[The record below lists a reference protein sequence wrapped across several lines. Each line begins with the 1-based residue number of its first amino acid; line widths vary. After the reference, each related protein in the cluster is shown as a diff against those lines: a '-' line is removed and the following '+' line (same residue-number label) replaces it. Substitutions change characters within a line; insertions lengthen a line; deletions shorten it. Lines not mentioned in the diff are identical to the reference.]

1 MKKIKIL
8 IIVIIMLFLIF
19 PIPVKASDR
28 DLSDVFQVGEDFI
41 SEGSETDLNFIDDE
55 TVASVNDIGRFL
67 TAVGLTIL
75 VCVTL
80 IMGIKYMMAT
90 PNDKAKLKKRLIGLL
105 IASFVIFFSYT
116 IWSTIVNQMESVNL
130 S

>member
-1 MKKIKIL
+1 M
-8 IIVIIMLFLIF
+8 IF
-19 PIPVKASDR
+19 PIYVYAEDR
-28 DLSDVFQVGEDFI
+28 DLSEVFQVGEDFI

-67 TAVGLTIL
+67 TAVGLIIL

>member
-1 MKKIKIL
+1 MNKIKVIF
-8 IIVIIMLFLIF
+8 IINIILFLIF
-19 PIPVKASDR
+19 PIYVYAEDR
-28 DLSDVFQVGEDFI
+28 DLSEVFPVGENFI

>member
-1 MKKIKIL
+1 MNKIKVIF
-8 IIVIIMLFLIF
+8 IINIILFLIF
-19 PIPVKASDR
+19 PIYVYAEDR
-28 DLSDVFQVGEDFI
+28 DLSEVFQVGEDFI

-55 TVASVNDIGRFL
+55 TVTSVNDIGRFL

>member
-1 MKKIKIL
+1 MNKIKVIF
-8 IIVIIMLFLIF
+8 IINIILFLIF
-19 PIPVKASDR
+19 PIYVYAEDR
-28 DLSDVFQVGEDFI
+28 DLSEVFQVGEDFI

>member
-1 MKKIKIL
+1 MNKIKVIF
-8 IIVIIMLFLIF
+8 IINIILFLIF
-19 PIPVKASDR
+19 PIYVYAEDR
-28 DLSDVFQVGEDFI
+28 DLSEVFHVGEDFI

>member
-1 MKKIKIL
+1 MNKIKVIF
-8 IIVIIMLFLIF
+8 IINIILFLIF
-19 PIPVKASDR
+19 PIYVYAEDR
-28 DLSDVFQVGEDFI
+28 DLSEVFQVGEDFI

-116 IWSTIVNQMESVNL
+116 ICGTIVNQMESVNL

>member
-1 MKKIKIL
+1 MNKIKIIF
-8 IIVIIMLFLIF
+8 IINIILFLIF
-19 PIPVKASDR
+19 PIYVYAEDR
-28 DLSDVFQVGEDFI
+28 DLSEVFQVGEDFI

-67 TAVGLTIL
+67 TAVGLIIL

-80 IMGIKYMMAT
+80 IIGIKYMMAT

>member
-1 MKKIKIL
+1 MNKIKVIF
-8 IIVIIMLFLIF
+8 IINIILFLIF
-19 PIPVKASDR
+19 PIYVYAEDR
-28 DLSDVFQVGEDFI
+28 DLSEVFQVGEDFI

-90 PNDKAKLKKRLIGLL
+90 PNDKEKKKKRLIGLL

>member
-1 MKKIKIL
+1 MNKIKVIF
-8 IIVIIMLFLIF
+8 IINIILFLIF
-19 PIPVKASDR
+19 PIYVYAEDR
-28 DLSDVFQVGEDFI
+28 DLSEVFQVGEDFI

-67 TAVGLTIL
+67 TAVGLIIL

-80 IMGIKYMMAT
+80 IIGIKYMMAT

>member
-1 MKKIKIL
+1 
-8 IIVIIMLFLIF
+8 MLFLIF

-41 SEGSETDLNFIDDE
+41 AEGSETDLNMVDDE

-67 TAVGLTIL
+67 TAVGLVIL
-75 VCVTL
+75 VCATL

-90 PNDKAKLKKRLIGLL
+90 PNDKAKLKKQLIGLL
-105 IASFVIFFSYT
+105 IASLVIFFSYT
-116 IWSTIVNQMESVNL
+116 IWSAIVDQMESINL
-130 S
+130 G

>member
-1 MKKIKIL
+1 MNKIKVIF
-8 IIVIIMLFLIF
+8 IINIILFLIF
-19 PIPVKASDR
+19 PIYVYAEDR
-28 DLSDVFQVGEDFI
+28 DLSEVFQVGEDFI

-80 IMGIKYMMAT
+80 IIGIKYMMAT

>member
-28 DLSDVFQVGEDFI
+28 DISDVFQVGEDFI

>member
-1 MKKIKIL
+1 MNKIKVIF
-8 IIVIIMLFLIF
+8 IINIILFLIF
-19 PIPVKASDR
+19 PIYVYAEDR
-28 DLSDVFQVGEDFI
+28 DLSEVFQVGEDFI

-55 TVASVNDIGRFL
+55 TFDSLNDICMFL

-90 PNDKAKLKKRLIGLL
+90 HNDKAKLKKRLIGLL

>member
-1 MKKIKIL
+1 MNKIKVIF
-8 IIVIIMLFLIF
+8 IINIILFLIF
-19 PIPVKASDR
+19 PIYVYAEDR
-28 DLSDVFQVGEDFI
+28 DLSEVFQVGEDFI

-90 PNDKAKLKKRLIGLL
+90 PNDKAKKKKRLIGLL

>member
-1 MKKIKIL
+1 MNKIKVIF
-8 IIVIIMLFLIF
+8 IINIILFLIF
-19 PIPVKASDR
+19 PIYVYAEDR
-28 DLSDVFQVGEDFI
+28 DLSEVFQVGEDFI
-41 SEGSETDLNFIDDE
+41 SEGSETNLNFIDDE